1 MNPRVT
7 LVKHSTKVRVRLMT
21 DLKRQ
26 LKEDKAI
33 RSAARAILLAQM
45 TQVRHGLSG
54 QRIGEKLADK
64 IGDPA
69 LEKLENAGTSA
80 KVIAAAAAGAA
91 SVVGLALAWKPLTEL
106 FAITAEEEALETD
119 DDV

>member
-1 MNPRVT
+1 VDPRVT
-7 LVKHSTKVRVRLMT
+7 LVKHSTKVRVGLMT

-33 RSAARAILLAQM
+33 RSAARSILLAQIA
-45 TQVRHGLSG
+45 QVRHGLSG

-69 LEKLENAGTSA
+69 LEKLENAGTPA
-80 KVIAAAAAGAA
+80 KVIAAAVAGAA
-91 SVVGLALAWKPLTEL
+91 SVVAVALAWKPLTEL
-106 FAITAEEEALETD
+106 FATTAEEEALETD
-119 DDV
+119 DDA